1 MFRPLDAPGN
11 KNPLER
17 TRQPSLP
24 PQMRSRQ
31 AHLLTQAAAEG
42 RFALPRCSRC
52 GTYSAPARDC
62 CPKCLAGEFSLGDVS
77 RRGTIL
83 SLTAAEVPFLNY
95 FRERAPWRVALVQL
109 DCGPTVLAHA
119 HYGCKVQEEI
129 VTSLKLDKAGQ
140 AVFYVAPQGSEATYM
155 DDPQWRELTADPQ
168 HRRILITDGRHPM
181 TPVLVKDLLNA
192 GARKVFVGVP
202 DDWKPLPHG
211 DQLSRDERVKLV
223 PLDVRSERSVFDL
236 SRAYAAKIEILIN
249 TSDYIRP
256 GGYLAPG
263 QINHTTEAMDIV
275 ALGLMRLA
283 THFGPVMMSRGA
295 DGDTGAVA
303 WVNVLSTYAQSPAA
317 AFAGYCMAHA
327 AALNLSQS
335 LRSEMRR
342 GGIRMMNV
350 LVGAS
355 DSEWFQTMPQPKVTS
370 RLLSREIVDGLK
382 AGLEDVHLGAVA
394 QDIHNRLRSNPKAA
408 EREIASTG
416 PGD

>member
-11 KNPLER
+11 KNPLAR
-17 TRQPSLP
+17 TRQPTLP
-24 PQMRSRQ
+24 PQTRSRR

-42 RFALPRCSRC
+42 RFALPRCNSC

-62 CPKCLAGEFSLGDVS
+62 CPNCLAGEFSLGDVS
-77 RRGTIL
+77 RRGTVL
-83 SLTAAEVPFLNY
+83 SLTDAEVPFLNY

-119 HYGCKVQEEI
+119 HFSCKMQEEI
-129 VTSLKLDKAGQ
+129 VMSLKLDKAGQ
-140 AVFYVAPQGSEATYM
+140 AVFYAAPQGSEAIYM
-155 DDPQWRELTADPQ
+155 DDPQWRELTADPR
-168 HRRILITDGRHPM
+168 HRRILITDGRHPV
-181 TPVLVKDLLNA
+181 TPVLVKDLVNA
-192 GARKVFVGVP
+192 GARQVFVGVP
-202 DDWKPLPHG
+202 DEWKPLPHG
-211 DQLSRDERVKLV
+211 HALSGDERVKLV

-236 SRAYAAKIEILIN
+236 SRACAAKIEILIN

-256 GGYLAPG
+256 GGYLTPG
-263 QINHTTEAMDIV
+263 QINHTTESMDIV

-327 AALNLSQS
+327 AALNLSHS

-350 LVGAS
+350 LVGAF

-370 RLLSREIVDGLK
+370 RLLSREIVVGLK
-382 AGLEDVHLGAVA
+382 AGVEEVHVGAVA
-394 QDIHNRLRSNPKAA
+394 EDIRDRLRSNPKAA